1 MNERQILLII
11 ILAVVF
17 VVFLVIVNVLDLNS
31 LNGIQSK
38 TIGNGQ
44 HGTARFA
51 TKREVNRAFSS
62 LLFEPEEWRQGKN
75 LPAVQGTVVGCRSQ
89 GKHTVALVDTGDV
102 HTLMIGAA
110 GVGKT
115 SYFLYP
121 NIELACAS
129 GMSFVNT
136 DSKGVRPDRVQ

>member
-17 VVFLVIVNVLDLNS
+17 MIFLVIVNVLDLNS
-31 LNGIQSK
+31 LNGIKSK

-62 LLFEPEEWRQGKN
+62 LLFEPGGEPP
-75 LPAVQGTVVGCRSQ
+75 LVI
-89 GKHTVALVDTGDV
+89 VAF
-102 HTLMIGAA
+102 AR
-110 GVGKT
+110 KR
-115 SYFLYP
+115 
-121 NIELACAS
+121 AS
-129 GMSFVNT
+129 GNQYFASQFYAIFEI
-136 DSKGVRPDRVQ
+136 

>member
-62 LLFEPEEWRQGKN
+62 LLFEPEEWRQGQN
-75 LPAVQGTVVGCRSQ
+75 LPAV
-89 GKHTVALVDTGDV
+89 
-102 HTLMIGAA
+102 
-110 GVGKT
+110 
-115 SYFLYP
+115 
-121 NIELACAS
+121 
-129 GMSFVNT
+129 
-136 DSKGVRPDRVQ
+136 